1 MPAHAPSA
9 VPLADALRDS
19 ESLARLAD
27 RLRESRRRF
36 ECIETLLPPPLAAQ
50 AKPGPLDE
58 HGWTLLALTPAAAA
72 KLRQLVPLIEAQLTD
87 AGHPALSTRIKVQAR
102 C

>member
-19 ESLARLAD
+19 GALARLSE
-27 RLRESRRRF
+27 RLSESKRRF
-36 ECIETLLPPPLAAQ
+36 ESIETLLPVPLAAQ

-58 HGWTLLALTPAAAA
+58 RGWTLLALTPAAAA

-87 AGHPALSTRIKVQAR
+87 QGFASLAIRVR
-102 C
+102 VR